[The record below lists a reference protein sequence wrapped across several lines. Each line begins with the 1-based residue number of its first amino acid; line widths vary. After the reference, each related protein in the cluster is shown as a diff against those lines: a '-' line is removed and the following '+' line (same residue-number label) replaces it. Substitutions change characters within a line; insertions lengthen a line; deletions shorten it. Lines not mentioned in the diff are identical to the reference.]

1 MKART
6 FVFPLAA
13 LALAACQKAP
23 EAPAPIRPVLS
34 IAVQPQTSAGAS
46 FVGTVEP
53 QVTAALAFRLGG
65 TLVDRNVDVGA
76 SVKTGDVLASIESTT
91 LVLAVKSA
99 NANLANAQAQFQNA
113 EAAEG
118 RLAALLQTDTISQ
131 ANLEQAQQQTK
142 AAQAGVVQAQSSVTQ
157 ASDQLGYAQLVAG
170 FDGIVTAV
178 GAESGQVVTP
188 GQAVVTLA
196 QPDARDIVIDVPDAF
211 AQSGAIGAKFTIALQ
226 LAPQITA
233 TGTLREIA
241 PQADEVTRLRRLR
254 IGLEQP
260 PASFWLGTTAV
271 ATAPATDADQIAL
284 PASAVNMTGAS
295 ASVWVVD
302 EPTGTVASR
311 PVQAGPPV
319 GGLIPIL
326 SGLKPGERVVTAGV
340 HSLAEGQQVRFD
352 TGAVP

>member
-1 MKART
+1 MKAWT

-13 LALAACQKAP
+13 LALAGCQKAP

-34 IAVQPQTSAGAS
+34 IAVEPQSQAGAS

-65 TLVDRNVDVGA
+65 TMVNRNVDVGA
-76 SVKTGDVLASIESTT
+76 SVKAGDVLASIESTT

-99 NANLANAQAQFQNA
+99 EANLANAQAQYQNA
-113 EAAEG
+113 QAAES

-142 AAQAGVVQAQSSVTQ
+142 AAQAGVVQAQSSLAQ
-157 ASDQLGYAQLVAG
+157 ANDQLGYAQIVAG

-211 AQSGAIGAKFTIALQ
+211 AQSVDIGAKFTVALQ
-226 LAPQITA
+226 LAPRITA

-241 PQADEVTRLRRLR
+241 PQADAVTRLRRLR

-271 ATAPATDADQIAL
+271 ATAPATKADQIAL
-284 PASAVNMTGAS
+284 PASAVNMTGSS
-295 ASVWVVD
+295 ASVWIVD
-302 EPTGTVASR
+302 EAGGTVASR
-311 PVQAGPPV
+311 AVQAGPAV

-326 SGLKPGERVVTAGV
+326 SGIKPGERVVTAGV
-340 HSLAEGQQVRFD
+340 HSLAEGQQVRID

>member
-1 MKART
+1 MMGWT
-6 FVFPLAA
+6 LLFPLAA
-13 LALAACQKAP
+13 LALAGCQKAP

-34 IAVQPQTSAGAS
+34 IAVEPQTQAGPS

-53 QVTAALAFRLGG
+53 QVTAAMAFRLGG
-65 TLVDRNVDVGA
+65 TLVNRNVDIGA
-76 SVKTGDVLASIESTT
+76 SVKAGEVLASLESTT
-91 LVLAVKSA
+91 LTLAVKSA
-99 NANLANAQAQFQNA
+99 EASLANAQAQFQNA
-113 EAAEG
+113 QAAES
-118 RLAALLQTDTISQ
+118 RYSALAQSDTISQ
-131 ANLEQAQQQTK
+131 ANLEQARQQRQ
-142 AAQAGVVQAQSSVTQ
+142 AAQAGVVQAQSGLTQ

-211 AQSGAIGAKFTIALQ
+211 AQSVVIGAKFTVALQ

-233 TGTLREIA
+233 SGTLREIA
-241 PQADEVTRLRRLR
+241 PQADAVTRLRRLR

-271 ATAPATDADQIAL
+271 ASAPATAANQIAL
-284 PASAVNMTGAS
+284 PASAVNMTGTS
-295 ASVWVVD
+295 ASVWIID
-302 EPTGTVASR
+302 EPNGTVTSR
-311 PVQAGPPV
+311 PVEAGTPV
-319 GGLIPIL
+319 DGLIPIL
-326 SGLKPGERVVTAGV
+326 SGLEPGERVVTAGV